1 VVRILL
7 TWLNKGEKCGFV
19 FERGTVLGDV
29 VDRCPECGY
38 SKIEAAGE
46 KAAKARRRR

>member
-1 VVRILL
+1 VKIPL
-7 TWLNKGEKCGFV
+7 TWLNKGEKCGAVFV
-19 FERGTVLGDV
+19 EGTVSD
-29 VDRCPECGY
+29 DFADKCPECGY